1 MQRLVN
7 KMQQYVSFTSFLV
20 IFVTITAILSF
31 VLILS
36 DVKGE
41 SYDIREFSLSPDTI
55 RSNKTVE
62 DPVKTEEERARVAAE
77 VQPVYQFNEEMG
89 SNRAAIVSSV
99 FDYVLDV
106 KANSITNSAT
116 EDGIPVENVKP
127 MNEMVNELRTK
138 LSPIEKS
145 DTAFRL
151 SDEQLRTLLSQSPAD
166 LRKVRDI
173 LTGAT
178 KTLMS
183 DPIRGEDLIPVK
195 NEMERLLREDERI
208 PQSLLQ
214 VAITIGRFSI
224 VENEILNEELTEAR
238 VEDAVSDVEPTKILQ
253 GQVIVREGQVVDRE
267 VYRQLELTGMLTSQ
281 TTYKPIVGLAFYI
294 LLMMSLVFVHFYSWK
309 TNAERKGKILLV
321 FLIIFLLNVVVMK
334 LIGLVEKDYD
344 VMVAFLFPTALSAM
358 LVRALSNEKLAFLM
372 TILTAGVAGVVL
384 RDGYTT
390 ILQMEISLYVLFGG
404 IVAVYMMS
412 ASHRRSVLLRTS
424 LFVAL
429 TNLFFLAFYLLMT
442 QSTYSWQ
449 ELTFYGIAAIVS
461 GLLSGALSIGLL
473 PFFETIFNILSDMKL
488 IELSNPNHP
497 LLKKILTETPGTYHH
512 SVMVANLADSACEAI
527 GANGLLAR
535 VGAYYHDI
543 GKTKRPSFFIENQM
557 NGKNPHDSISPETS
571 SDIIIAHTTEGARML
586 SKHKMPQEIIDIAQQ
601 HHGTSLLQYFYVKA
615 KEQDEEVKETDYRY
629 PGPKPKSKE
638 AAVISIADSVEAAIR
653 SMKEPSA
660 DKIRQVVENIIKGKL
675 NDGQFNECDL
685 SMKELKKVES
695 VICETMNGIYHS
707 RIEYPK

>member
-1 MQRLVN
+1 MQRFVK
-7 KMQQYVSFTSFLV
+7 KMQQYVSFTTFL
-20 IFVTITAILSF
+20 ILFVGLTAVLSF

-41 SYDIREFSLSPDTI
+41 SYDIREFTLSPDTI

-62 DPVKTEEERARVAAE
+62 DPVKTEEERTRVASE
-77 VQPVYQFNEEMG
+77 VQPVYQFTEEIG
-89 SNRAAIVSSV
+89 SNRAAIVSSI

-106 KANSITNSAT
+106 KANSVIQNTQ
-116 EDGIPVENVKP
+116 EDGIPAETVKP
-127 MNEMVNELRTK
+127 MSAMVDDLRSK

-145 DTAFRL
+145 ETAFRL
-151 SDEQLRTLLSQSPAD
+151 SDEQLRVLLGQNSETL
-166 LRKVRDI
+166 REVRDI
-173 LTGAT
+173 LTNTT
-178 KTLMS
+178 KTVMK
-183 DPIRGEDLIPVK
+183 DPIRNDDLIRAK
-195 NEMERLLREDERI
+195 NELERILREDQRI
-208 PQSLLQ
+208 PTSLMQ
-214 VAITIGRFSI
+214 VAVTIGRFSI
-224 VENEILNEELTEAR
+224 VENEILNEEITEAR
-238 VEDAVSDVEPTKILQ
+238 VKDAMADVEPTKILQ

-294 LLMMSLVFVHFYSWK
+294 ILMMFLVFTHFYSWK
-309 TNAERKGKILLV
+309 ATAERKGKILLV

-358 LVRALSNEKLAFLM
+358 LTRALSNEKLAFLM
-372 TILTAGVAGVVL
+372 CILTAGTSGLVL

-390 ILQMEISLYVLFGG
+390 ILQMEISLYVLFSG

-412 ASHRRSVLLRTS
+412 TSHKRSVLLQTS
-424 LFVAL
+424 MLVAL
-429 TNLFFLAFYLLMT
+429 TNLIFLAFYLLMT
-442 QSTYSWQ
+442 QSSYSWQ
-449 ELTFYGIAAIVS
+449 ELTFYGIAAVVS
-461 GLLSGALSIGLL
+461 GLLSGALAIGLL
-473 PFFETIFNILSDMKL
+473 PFFETVFNILSDMKL

-535 VGAYYHDI
+535 VGSYYHDI

-557 NGKNPHDSISPETS
+557 NGKNPHDTIPPETS
-571 SDIIIAHTTEGARML
+571 SDIIIAHTTEGAKML
-586 SKHKMPQEIIDIAQQ
+586 SKHKMPQEIIDIARQ

-615 KEQDEEVKETDYRY
+615 KEQNDEVAETDYRY
-629 PGPKPKSKE
+629 PGPKPQTKE
-638 AAVISIADSVEAAIR
+638 AAVISVADSVEAAVR

-660 DKIRQVVENIIKGKL
+660 EKIRQVVNNIIKGKL